1 MIDDLLWFL
10 IIFVFGWVLALVGG
24 LLGWAYRKPGI
35 TMSVLMNGYTDE
47 PTPKGLSQPKRMLSY
62 VRDDKR
68 NLVSWVI
75 FVAELLLLADVVALL
90 VVAVVLH

>member
-1 MIDDLLWFL
+1 VIDDLLWFL

-24 LLGWAYRKPGI
+24 LLGWAYRKPGV
-35 TMSVLMNGYTDE
+35 TTSVLINGYTDE
-47 PTPKGLSQPKRMLSY
+47 PAPSDLSQPKRMLSY
-62 VRDDKR
+62 VRGDKR
-68 NLVSWVI
+68 NLVFWII